1 MPPFLNLSAA
11 AVVATFAISLSA
23 TAQEYDQPSIL
34 SGGLPEEEEHIVGSP
49 GTLPVD
55 RYDLPPS
62 EAASADLSA
71 SGFSVGEN
79 ATLEL
84 ESRLFSNR
92 SRDGGNSFSLRQQV
106 HYYGSRFLGQTTS
119 LDYNLRARADW
130 AEGQSIRLRDDFNID
145 VQELVLTFALGDL
158 TSLRLGRINLRN
170 GGATGFN
177 PTDWFRD
184 NSLVLGGSAAA
195 ADRRNERLGVVAI
208 TGITTFGQTLVQTGF
223 RPKIKADSD
232 SIWAAKDMIGL
243 GLDRTNSTEAAF
255 VKITPDFGSNLSVTA
270 NALLL
275 DGEQGFGV
283 EVSGTL
289 GDNLVLYAEAMD
301 QRRQSLAAE
310 ALAGGKGS
318 TSFRAGLDAKTGT
331 ERYGQSTIGLNWV
344 LPWKWIGARDISL
357 TFEHHFNGAGLSS
370 AQIETLATA
379 SGSDGAAAGA
389 LYQLAN
395 RRQDPLARQQLFARL
410 VWNDIWNDTDLSLLA
425 YYVPADYSGLGQVV
439 LDVPITQA
447 ATLNLRA
454 LHVFGDT
461 TSVYGAAPNKTS
473 VQAAMLWRF

>member
-1 MPPFLNLSAA
+1 MPPFLNLSATT
-11 AVVATFAISLSA
+11 VIATIAISLSA
-23 TAQEYDQPSIL
+23 VAQDYDQPPIL
-34 SGGLPEEEEHIVGSP
+34 SGGLPEEEHLVGSA

-92 SRDGGNSFSLRQQV
+92 SLDDGNSSSLRQQV

-130 AEGQSIRLRDDFNID
+130 TEGQNFRLRDDFNID
-145 VQELVLTFALGDL
+145 VQELALTFALGDL
-158 TSLRLGRINLRN
+158 TSLRLGRTNLRN
-170 GGATGFN
+170 GVAIGFN

-184 NSLVLGGSAAA
+184 NSLVLSGSAAA

-208 TGITTFGQTLVQTGF
+208 TGTTTFGQTLVQAGY
-223 RPKIKADSD
+223 RPEIRADSD
-232 SIWAAKDMIGL
+232 SIWADKDMIGL
-243 GLDRTNSTEAAF
+243 GLERTNSTEAAF
-255 VKITPDFGSNLSVTA
+255 IKINPDFGSNLSGTA
-270 NALLL
+270 NVLLL
-275 DGEQGFGV
+275 DGEPGFGV

-289 GDNLVLYAEAMD
+289 GDNLVLYAEVMG
-301 QRRQSLAAE
+301 QRHRSLAAE
-310 ALAGGKGS
+310 ALAENGKGS
-318 TSFRAGLDAKTGT
+318 ASLRAGLGAETGT
-331 ERYGQSTIGLNWV
+331 EWYGQSAIGFNWA
-344 LPWKWIGARDISL
+344 LPQKWVGARDISL

-379 SGSDGAAAGA
+379 NGSDGAAAGA

-395 RRQDPLARQQLFARL
+395 RRQDPLARQQLFSRL
-410 VWNDIWNDTDLSLLA
+410 AWNDIWNDTDLSLLA
-425 YYVPADYSGLGQVV
+425 YYVPADNSGLGQVT

-447 ATLNLRA
+447 ATMNLRA
-454 LHVFGDT
+454 MHAFGDT